1 MENAIRIFY
10 IFGYV
15 NSKREIFWISR
26 LPIEIALHVEIICR
40 YCTAATLQYID
51 IRFSETELN
60 RNYIY
65 LRNVP
70 QYICNNA
77 ITILHKQFIH
87 FVTNKILPRGLNK
100 QRKCSSRKYFRLN
113 HPQAS
118 SLIFAR

>member
-15 NSKREIFWISR
+15 NSKRETWISR
-26 LPIEIALHVEIICR
+26 LSIEIALHVEIICR
-40 YCTAATLQYID
+40 YCTAATLQYIG
-51 IRFSETELN
+51 IRFPETELN

-77 ITILHKQFIH
+77 ITILRASNSYILLRTKFSLEAS
-87 FVTNKILPRGLNK
+87 TNREN
-100 QRKCSSRKYFRLN
+100 
-113 HPQAS
+113 
-118 SLIFAR
+118 ARRDENISA